1 MEGYVTNFYDI
12 LLMIKIFFTEP
23 EKVTDLKSLSENPSI
38 LTLDKIILS
47 FFKVNDLLDGN
58 IFVSIVGFKLLGNC
72 LPPIDRKNYLDI
84 LNMYHNS
91 DYYTQL
97 INFSQLKQNIC
108 CTLLSSLIRT
118 LGGTCS
124 SSRFH

>member
-1 MEGYVTNFYDI
+1 M
-12 LLMIKIFFTEP
+12 MKIFFTQLFIYFYTEP
-23 EKVTDLKSLSENPSI
+23 EKVTDLKSLSDNPSI
-38 LTLDKIILS
+38 LTLDKT
-47 FFKVNDLLDGN
+47 
-58 IFVSIVGFKLLGNC
+58 IVGFKLLGNC

-97 INFSQLKQNIC
+97 INFSHLKQNIC